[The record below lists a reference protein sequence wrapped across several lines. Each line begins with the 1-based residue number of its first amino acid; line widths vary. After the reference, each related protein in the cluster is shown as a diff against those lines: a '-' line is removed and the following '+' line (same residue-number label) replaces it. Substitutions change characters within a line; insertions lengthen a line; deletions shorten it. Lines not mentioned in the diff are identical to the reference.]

1 MTVTLGN
8 LNFLSLRYNSDQ
20 DVGVLSPEITV
31 LQPPPVNLFECKLSK
46 CFLPK
51 SFAKNT
57 LFLGIFN

>member
-1 MTVTLGN
+1 MTVTLGTF
-8 LNFLSLRYNSDQ
+8 NFHSPRYNSDQ
-20 DVGVLSPEITV
+20 YVGVLSPEINV
-31 LQPPPVNLFECKLSK
+31 LQPPPVNLFECILSK